1 MAERSFAK
9 EVQQLRVPAG
19 TVFRGEGILAVT
31 KALLECG
38 VGYVT
43 GYQGSPISHLMDVLA
58 DAQQILGELGVY
70 FEPAANEAA
79 AAAALSA
86 SVNYPVRGAVT
97 WKSTVGTNVAS
108 DALANL
114 SSGGV
119 TGGALIIV
127 GEDYG
132 EGSSIMQERT
142 HAFAMKSQL
151 WLLDP
156 RPHLPSIVQAVHD
169 GFALSEASNTPVMLQ
184 LRIRSCHLHGSFVTR
199 ENLRPA
205 FTLKDALDNPTR
217 DVNRIV
223 LPPASFLHEREKL
236 EQRWPAALRF
246 IAERQL
252 NEFVDGDYD
261 DIGIVTLGGI
271 TNNLLRALEGLGQA
285 DLFGASRVPLY
296 LLNVAYPLVDDEVL
310 RFCRGKKAVLM
321 VEEGQPD
328 YLEQNLNTI
337 LRRHGVDAAVHGK
350 DLLPPG
356 GDYTVTVLRDGVR
369 RFLEQHRPGAL
380 VAPVSV
386 HLRKPAPADAGA
398 ARAAADAGAAR
409 AAADAAV
416 AIGAAAASAAA
427 AGAAGPAGASAAAGA
442 AGPAAARGAGAP
454 AARLAT
460 AAPATADAAA
470 AVALAVAA
478 ADDAAAASAAP
489 TSTAAAAAELATL
502 LPPRPPGLCVGC
514 PERPIFSSFKLVE
527 RELGMHHVSADIGC
541 HLFSIMPPF
550 NLGATTMG
558 YGLGG
563 ASASAF
569 AAGAQLG
576 AGKKAVAFM
585 GDGGFWHNG
594 LTSGIANAVF
604 NRQDNVFVIVDNNYS
619 AATGGQDIPSSRNTN
634 PHRSTMHPIERA
646 VRGVG
651 VEWVRTVTRTYDVRA
666 MRAALRDA
674 MSSNAPGP
682 KVVIAQSE
690 CMLNRQRREK
700 PATAKAIKAGRRVVK
715 ERFGVDAAVCS
726 GDHACMRV
734 SGCPSLTLAPSGD
747 ALKPDP
753 VASVDEA
760 CVACGHCGEVADAAV
775 LCPSFYKAHKVHNP
789 GAAERWLDGWRR
801 RTVSW
806 LQARQQRARARRA
819 LYPLQDARP

>member
-1 MAERSFAK
+1 MAERSFAR

-19 TVFRGEGILAVT
+19 TEFRGEGILAVT
-31 KALLECG
+31 KALLESG
-38 VGYVT
+38 VSYVT

-58 DAQQILGELGVY
+58 DAQPILNELGVY
-70 FEPAANEAA
+70 FEPAASEAA

-114 SSGGV
+114 ASGGV

-142 HAFAMKSQL
+142 HAFAMKSQM

-156 RPHLPSIVQAVHD
+156 KPNLPAIVQAVHD
-169 GFALSEASNTPVMLQ
+169 GFALSEATNTPVMLE

-199 ENLRPA
+199 ENQRPA
-205 FTLKDALDNPTR
+205 FTLKQALENPTR
-217 DVNRIV
+217 DLNRIV
-223 LPPASFLHEREKL
+223 LPPASFLHEKEKL
-236 EQRWPAALRF
+236 EQRWPAAVKF
-246 IAERQL
+246 IQERQL
-252 NEFVDGDYD
+252 NEFVEGELDH
-261 DIGIVTLGGI
+261 IGIISLGGMS
-271 TNNLLRALEGLGQA
+271 NNVLRALKNLEQA
-285 DLFGASRVPLY
+285 DLFGNTRVPLY
-296 LLNVAYPLVDDEVL
+296 ILTVAYPLVEEEVV
-310 RFCRGKKAVLM
+310 RFCQGKRAVLM

-337 LRRHGVDAAVHGK
+337 LRRHGLDTAVHGK
-350 DLLPPG
+350 DLLPLG
-356 GDYTVTVLRDGVR
+356 GDYTVAVVQQGVR
-369 RFLEQHRPGAL
+369 GLLERH
-380 VAPVSV
+380 
-386 HLRKPAPADAGA
+386 H
-398 ARAAADAGAAR
+398 
-409 AAADAAV
+409 
-416 AIGAAAASAAA
+416 
-427 AGAAGPAGASAAAGA
+427 
-442 AGPAAARGAGAP
+442 PAAF
-454 AARLAT
+454 
-460 AAPATADAAA
+460 AAP
-470 AVALAVAA
+470 VALALPSRKAVVDEGVDQAPIPAPVPAA
-478 ADDAAAASAAP
+478 QALAP
-489 TSTAAAAAELATL
+489 L

-514 PERPIFSSFKLVE
+514 PERPIFSSLKLVE

-563 ASASAF
+563 SSASAF

-576 AGKKAVAFM
+576 ASKRAIAFM

-604 NRQDNVFVIVDNNYS
+604 NKQDNVFVIVDNNYS
-619 AATGGQDIPSSRNTN
+619 AATGGQDIPSSRAIN
-634 PHRSTMHPIERA
+634 PHRSTLHPIERA

-651 VEWVRTVTRTYDVRA
+651 VDWVRTVTRTYDVNG
-666 MRAALRDA
+666 MRAALKEALSTD
-674 MSSNAPGP
+674 APGP

-700 PATAKAIKAGRRVVK
+700 PEKAKAIKSGERVLK

-753 VASVDEA
+753 VASVDEH

-775 LCPSFYKAHKVHNP
+775 LCPSFYKATKVHNP
-789 GAAERWLDGWRR
+789 GRVERWRDRIRQTAVG
-801 RTVSW
+801 W
-806 LQARQQRARARRA
+806 LQARQWRARAERA
-819 LYPLQDARP
+819 LFPLEALD